1 MRVDVK
7 ETHLEIRFKYH
18 PRMIEKIKKVKGLW
32 FNGNKSDKHWR
43 GPVKPS
49 IIMILDELGFEIYGY
64 GEDPPE
70 ARVKA
75 FYENPPW
82 KDIKINNTNDLWP
95 FQIESLQFLY
105 WRKGR
110 GLIGHSPGLGKT
122 RIGMAWIRENPMEHG
137 PALIVCP
144 VSVKYQWETFWENWI
159 GTPITVLESRTP
171 YKIPRDITV
180 VINWDIL
187 KNWYKY
193 LLSRNF
199 KTLIGDESQAL
210 GSLYTS
216 RTIAFRT
223 LSKSLSYVIPMSGSP
238 IRSKRSQIFPT
249 LNILDPIL
257 YDSPTAFEKRYCET
271 MPTEFGSIEVACDKH
286 TSELYEIMTQVMFRK
301 EKREVLKDLPPLLP
315 ITIVPMPVSEIDY
328 FAMEDEAIEAMAAA
342 QSKSEEDVA
351 LEKLFWSVFYL
362 KKDMVIDWIKDFLDS
377 ERKLIVYAYHRDV
390 IKYLRKQFPR
400 ISVYIDGSV
409 SASQRVKVKKD
420 FLGNKQL
427 LIMQILSAVGIDGL
441 QTVCSDIAA
450 VELPWAFTDM
460 DQGIGRL
467 DRPGQLEP
475 MSVSYLLSPGT
486 TDDHIHRVL
495 KRSEKTFRD
504 IIEGKSTKEFNA
516 RGNFLKLLK
525 EKYKARKELN
535 NETTSSRIRNHRT
548 R

>member
-1 MRVDVK
+1 MRVDV
-7 ETHLEIRFKYH
+7 TDAHLEIRFKYH
-18 PRMIEKIKKVKGLW
+18 PRMIEKIKKIKGLW
-32 FNGNKSDKHWR
+32 FVSSKSDKHWR

-49 IIMILDELGFEIYGY
+49 IILTLDEMGFEIYGY
-64 GEDPPE
+64 GEEPPE
-70 ARVKA
+70 TRVKA

-82 KDIKINNTNDLWP
+82 KSIKIKHPEELWD

-122 RIGMAWIRENPMEHG
+122 RIGMAWIRENPEEHG

-144 VSVKYQWETFWENWI
+144 VGVKYQWETFWKRWI
-159 GTPITVLESRTP
+159 GSSVIVLESTTP
-171 YKIPRDITV
+171 YKIPKNITV
-180 VINWDIL
+180 IINWDIL
-187 KNWYKY
+187 KSWHKY

-210 GSLYTS
+210 GNLYTA
-216 RTIAFRT
+216 RTMAFRG
-223 LSKSLSYVIPMSGSP
+223 LSKKIPNVIPMSGSP

-249 LNILDPIL
+249 LNILDPEL
-257 YDSPTAFEKRYCET
+257 FDSPTAFEKRYCET

-315 ITIVPMPVSEIDY
+315 ITTVPMPVKEIDY
-328 FAMEDEAIEAMAAA
+328 FELEDEAIEAMIAAT
-342 QSKSEEDVA
+342 SLSEEEKA
-351 LEKLFWSVFYL
+351 LDALFWSVFNL
-362 KKDMVIDWIKDFLDS
+362 KKDMVIAWIRDFLES
-377 ERKLIVYAYHRDV
+377 EKKLIVFAYHRDV

-400 ISVYIDGSV
+400 ISVHIDGSV
-409 SASQRVKVKKD
+409 RGPARTRVQESFK
-420 FLGNKQL
+420 GNKQL

-441 QTVCSDIAA
+441 QTVCSDIAV

-475 MSVSYLLSPGT
+475 VSVRYLLSPGT
-486 TDDHIHRVL
+486 TDDYIHRIL

-504 IIEGKSTKEFNA
+504 IIEGKSTKEFNE
-516 RGNFLKLLK
+516 RSSFLKVLK
-525 EKYKARKELN
+525 RKHKERM
-535 NETTSSRIRNHRT
+535 ERI
-548 R
+548 